1 MNKVKYPDKKV
12 IQQQICTIIDRSGMF
27 DEQQDSQ
34 MFTEIKPV
42 SRKHSYTRTAFKVV
56 KVTAAAAAAVIV
68 VTAVHGAATGIASKK
83 QKALAPG
90 GTRESEYT
98 DNAAADSNAD
108 MQSDKNEGAL
118 KADRQYTSDEIAI
131 NKQDYLKYQK
141 QTSCILGSD
150 NSTIAAQ
157 LSVVYPKIYHNKV
170 SLNSADSLYQ
180 TIADTCHLKAMEK
193 YSDIDMSE
201 NYIENPVNIS
211 YTSTYSV
218 CEAAQDT
225 VLSFSDKYVESAESF
240 IAKDFTRKRIT
251 QVYGYNFDVEN
262 DKILTYEDI
271 FENYDEAMNYISE
284 RVMNAGASQIE
295 YLDDQT
301 NTYTYYNMKKI
312 ISDNNWYIKDY
323 EMVITV
329 NGRQTQK
336 ASGSSEYEVESPV
349 QVSIDLDEFR
359 EKGIKFNNA
368 LMEIKKSV
376 VGKDEVIC
384 KIMMAILARGHV
396 LIEDIPGVGKTTMA
410 LAFAETLGLKCN
422 RVQFTPDVMPSDI
435 VGFNMYNRATNKF
448 EYKAGAADC
457 NILLADEINRTSP
470 KTQSALLQVME
481 EGKVSVDGVTYALP
495 EPFMVIAT
503 QNPFGSVGTQ
513 KLPESQMD
521 RFMIRVTMGY
531 PSVED
536 EVSIMKS
543 KTGGLSNRV
552 LSKNVINAQDFMAMR
567 DIVDEVYVDNSIYEY
582 VAKIVAKT
590 RDSEDILQGISPRGS
605 ISIINMAKAE
615 AFLRGHDYVLPSD
628 IQFVL
633 NDTMAHRIILN
644 RSLKRGHITEESVI
658 DSICRSVDVPKIG
671 TRGIL

>member
-56 KVTAAAAAAVIV
+56 KAAAAAAAAVIV

-141 QTSCILGSD
+141 QIICILGSD

-323 EMVITV
+323 EMLITV

-368 LMEIKKSV
+368 Y
-376 VGKDEVIC
+376 
-384 KIMMAILARGHV
+384 
-396 LIEDIPGVGKTTMA
+396 
-410 LAFAETLGLKCN
+410 
-422 RVQFTPDVMPSDI
+422 
-435 VGFNMYNRATNKF
+435 FN
-448 EYKAGAADC
+448 
-457 NILLADEINRTSP
+457 I
-470 KTQSALLQVME
+470 
-481 EGKVSVDGVTYALP
+481 
-495 EPFMVIAT
+495 
-503 QNPFGSVGTQ
+503 
-513 KLPESQMD
+513 
-521 RFMIRVTMGY
+521 
-531 PSVED
+531 
-536 EVSIMKS
+536 
-543 KTGGLSNRV
+543 
-552 LSKNVINAQDFMAMR
+552 
-567 DIVDEVYVDNSIYEY
+567 
-582 VAKIVAKT
+582 
-590 RDSEDILQGISPRGS
+590 
-605 ISIINMAKAE
+605 
-615 AFLRGHDYVLPSD
+615 H
-628 IQFVL
+628 
-633 NDTMAHRIILN
+633 
-644 RSLKRGHITEESVI
+644 
-658 DSICRSVDVPKIG
+658 
-671 TRGIL
+671 